1 MVDKQPWHYRTNCRM
16 PEGQKLP
23 SGIFRYAAAIEYDGG
38 GYCGWQ
44 RQLHCRSVQSEV
56 EKALSSV
63 ANEPIIV
70 ACAGRTDT
78 GVHATTQ
85 MIHFDT
91 QAIRSPNNW
100 VKGSNANMPR
110 DIRCHWAGQVPES
123 YHARF
128 SAVSR
133 TYRYVVLNTSRQP
146 ALLKGNVTWERRPLC
161 LSAMQEAAS
170 ALIGEHDFSAFRAAH
185 CHSMTPW
192 RHIYYLEIF
201 SVNDIIVFEICA
213 NAFLLHMVRNIVGA
227 LLTVGRE
234 EQAPDWLA
242 EILSLRDRTKAP
254 MTAPAAGLYLVGA
267 AYPPQFGLPGFNA
280 GPCFIGRELKS
291 VVLPDRLDKLP
302 LRT

>member
-1 MVDKQPWHYRTNCRM
+1 MVDKQPWQYSTNCRM
-16 PEGQKLP
+16 PEGEKLP
-23 SGIFRYAAAIEYDGG
+23 SGIFRYAAAIEYDGSE
-38 GYCGWQ
+38 YCGWQ
-44 RQLHCRSVQSEV
+44 RQPHCTSVQSQV

-85 MIHFDT
+85 IIHFDS
-91 QAIRSPNNW
+91 QAVRGPSNW

-110 DIRCHWAGQVPES
+110 DIRCHWAGQMSEGF
-123 YHARF
+123 HARF

-133 TYRYVVLNTSRQP
+133 TYRYAVLNTPRQP
-146 ALLKGNVTWERRPLC
+146 ALLKDNVTWERRPLS
-161 LSAMQEAAS
+161 LSAMQQAAG
-170 ALIGEHDFSAFRAAH
+170 ALIGEHDFSSFRAAH

-192 RHIYYLEIF
+192 RHIYYLDIF
-201 SVNDIIVFEICA
+201 SVNDMIVFEICA

-227 LLTVGRE
+227 LLTVGRQ

-242 EILSLRDRTKAP
+242 DILLLRDRKKAP
-254 MTAPAAGLYLVGA
+254 MTAPANGLYLVGVG
-267 AYPPQFGLPGFNA
+267 YPPQFGLPQFNA
-280 GPCFIGRELKS
+280 GPCFVGRELKP
-291 VVLPDRLDKLP
+291 VALLDRLDKAP